1 MFSCRGLVGTKVLKQ
16 GVRKCSRVQQ
26 SLKSLAA
33 RRIARGTRQIRS
45 KSSFGGVYPYVYRKS
60 RFCVGI
66 KDQAACYFS
75 TNSDGENN
83 TGGAGSVSLEASK
96 FETSSSYLPH
106 PDKVETNGEDAHMV
120 SSCGRVIAVADGVG
134 GWRDLGVD
142 AGEFSR
148 ELMKHAE
155 EYVNETGIPAP
166 KFVLQSAYSNIE
178 AVGTSTVCVVSI
190 NRGNLEACNLGDSG
204 FCIFRRGGEENPD
217 CLQEYE
223 MVYKTVEQ
231 THFFNCPYQIGT
243 NSNDGPENAE
253 HIKFEVNIGDL
264 VVVAT
269 DGVFDNIF
277 DYELE
282 EMINENIDVY
292 LDPKGPALKDA
303 LDKCSKLVATTAHR
317 YGLDRKRHG
326 PFSKN
331 ATLFGYDYSGGK
343 TDDVTVVLG
352 YVV

>member
-1 MFSCRGLVGTKVLKQ
+1 MFSYHGLVGTKVLKQ
-16 GVRKCSRVQQ
+16 GVRKCSRLQH
-26 SLKSLAA
+26 LLESLAVRRFSGRT
-33 RRIARGTRQIRS
+33 RRISGQNMVKGT
-45 KSSFGGVYPYVYRKS
+45 SFSGTCSNAYRNS
-60 RFCVGI
+60 RFCIGVNG
-66 KDQAACYFS
+66 QPPGCFS
-75 TNSDGENN
+75 TKSDGKNS
-83 TGGAGSVSLEASK
+83 TGGVEPTN

-106 PDKVETNGEDAHMV
+106 PDKVDTNGEDAHMV
-120 SSCGRVIAVADGVG
+120 SACGRVIAVADGVG

-155 EYVNETGIPAP
+155 EYVNETGIPVP
-166 KFVLQSAYSNIE
+166 KFVLQSAYNNIE
-178 AVGTSTVCVVSI
+178 AVGTSTICVVGI
-190 NRGNLEACNLGDSG
+190 NRGRLEACNLGDSG
-204 FCIFRRGGEENPD
+204 FCIFRRGGKENPD

-253 HIKFEVNIGDL
+253 YIKFDVNIGDL

-292 LDPKGPALKDA
+292 LDTKGPALKDA
-303 LDKCSKLVATTAHR
+303 LDKCSKLIATTAHR
-317 YGLDRKRHG
+317 YGVDRKRHG